1 MWLGEMYWNP
11 ARPPRDA
18 VSIEILQKMGKMLES
33 VDNFERRCPSEF
45 FLLPLSILKV
55 LQDNF
60 FFSVGDDVD
69 VVGDR
74 DCYAIWDQFDKGS
87 KTVQNSFYLICSF

>member
-60 FFSVGDDVD
+60 FFLWEMMLMVL
-69 VVGDR
+69 
-74 DCYAIWDQFDKGS
+74 AIVFVMPFGINLIKDPRLY
-87 KTVQNSFYLICSF
+87 KTASI